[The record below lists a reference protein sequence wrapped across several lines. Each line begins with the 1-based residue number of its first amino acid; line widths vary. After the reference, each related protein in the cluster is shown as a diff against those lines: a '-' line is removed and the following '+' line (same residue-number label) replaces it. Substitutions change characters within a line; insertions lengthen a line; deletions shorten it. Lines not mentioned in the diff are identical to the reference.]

1 VLLCGLLQGL
11 EDLTLII
18 VVGMVT
24 ISNIEIIAGHAS

>member
-24 ISNIEIIAGHAS
+24 ISNIEIIAGRAS